1 MKKLLLVVL
10 LAVVSNATFAKIG
23 EVKVTKDSS
32 AIFKLHYSKPV
43 MTKVKIQILD
53 EKGKKVFS
61 ETINKGT
68 QSFVRPYNLNEVG
81 EGTYT
86 FQVIDNE
93 ETTTFEFD
101 YRTEKAAKATTLANI
116 KKMDN
121 ERVFVM
127 LANQTST
134 SVTIN
139 ILENGKNIYTA
150 VEAVNGQF
158 AQLFNLKG
166 ANLQNVSFE
175 IYENSEL
182 VKRASFLEIKRGS
195 KLVARAHECLGF
207 LFSMDFVFKNKQ
219 FEVLINMPL

>member
-68 QSFVRPYNLNEVG
+68 QSFVRPYNLSEVG

-182 VKRASFLEIKRGS
+182 VKRASF
-195 KLVARAHECLGF
+195 
-207 LFSMDFVFKNKQ
+207 
-219 FEVLINMPL
+219 